1 MTTPTWIK
9 TWSRFERALTVQP
22 ASYATLMA
30 VTGWTRPTVQ
40 KYLDTLR
47 EEKRAHVAAWGNDSR
62 GHPVVPLFAMGN
74 KPDVPRPGNA
84 STSAMRMRRMRER
97 QRAEA

>member
-9 TWSRFERALTVQP
+9 TWSRFERALTVRP
-22 ASYATLMA
+22 ASYATLMV

-47 EEKRAHVAAWGNDSR
+47 EEKRVHVAAWGNDSR

-74 KPDVPRPGNA
+74 KPDAPRPGRRTT
-84 STSAMRMRRMRER
+84 STERMRRLRER
-97 QRAEA
+97 RASEV